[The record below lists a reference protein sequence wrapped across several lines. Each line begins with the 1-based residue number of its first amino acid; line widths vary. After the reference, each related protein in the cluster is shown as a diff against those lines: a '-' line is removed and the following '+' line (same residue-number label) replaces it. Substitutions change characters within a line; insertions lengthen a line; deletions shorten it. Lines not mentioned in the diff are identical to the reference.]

1 MKRDIATTINGRI
14 PPSIHRFSA
23 IEVTHT
29 IGTGE
34 SGDPYRHAVSIYRE
48 NGQHIVTVS
57 DGELLAVVGDD
68 ARRIVPTPNTTE
80 GE

>member
-14 PPSIHRFSA
+14 PPSVQRFRV

-34 SGDPYRHAVSIYRE
+34 ADDPYRCAVSIYRE

-57 DGELLAVVGDD
+57 DGEILALAGDD
-68 ARRIVPTPNTTE
+68 ALRIVPE
-80 GE
+80 QGEVGDG